1 MGRSVEEQPTNVH
14 EMHCH
19 RVINVGMIRIRK
31 PSIVAGRGS
40 HGRYRTKRGY
50 AMADITMKQA
60 KAVLDAALSKAE
72 EIDDI

>member
-1 MGRSVEEQPTNVH
+1 
-14 EMHCH
+14 
-19 RVINVGMIRIRK
+19 MIRIRK

-60 KAVLDAALSKAE
+60 KAVLEAALSKAE